1 METSSAR
8 KTHKPP
14 ISIPEFCK
22 PRGRP
27 RTRDRRKEP
36 FEDLQ
41 NAGKATRHGRV
52 PHCSH
57 CKQAGQFPEDARMNQ
72 WLWRG
77 QKNRRGRPRKN
88 TDEVSTS
95 IF

>member
-8 KTHKPP
+8 RL
-14 ISIPEFCK
+14 ISHQYPYLNFVSQGVVQGLGTGERNHLKICKMPGKQLDMDEFLIVVVVSK
-22 PRGRP
+22 
-27 RTRDRRKEP
+27 
-36 FEDLQ
+36 L
-41 NAGKATRHGRV
+41 AI
-52 PHCSH
+52 
-57 CKQAGQFPEDARMNQ
+57 FPEDARMNQ

>member
-52 PHCSH
+52 PHCSR
-57 CKQAGQFPEDARMNQ
+57 CKQAGQIS
-72 WLWRG
+72 RG
-77 QKNRRGRPRKN
+77 CENEPVVVEGPKKQTWSSKKEHR
-88 TDEVSTS
+88 
-95 IF
+95 